1 MSFFCIFIF
10 YIVRKL
16 YFGIKFES
24 YANRNPKFVKNEK
37 NTTHN
42 SVTLSV
48 DFKQSRSDYIKH
60 RNLFFGW
67 GDPFYVIINGIKQN
81 KEPRTNV
88 KITGLTS
95 RSNQVRIIFKNE
107 KIPAIDKSVYF
118 EEMGFEST
126 MKITKTKKKGYK
138 LRYFDHVAINLA
150 PKYDNQFESQYVTSN
165 TPETKPLNPVIEVA
179 PVSPNAVPTPP
190 NNVESVQTIP
200 VTPPT
205 SVSPPKPASSQITS
219 NASTSSNASSSEL
232 YYRWTVGSSYHFSA
246 TVVDN
251 ITTAVMGMNMKET
264 IKTATDFV
272 LYIDQVASNG
282 YAMGTLYLVNF
293 QVTDSRNQVLAS
305 LKDIPSSAIKSQVT
319 VDRKGKFTFPKK
331 VFLITTEKGNVLA
344 YGNASE
350 NLVQTGAQAG
360 NIQVDAYAEFDP
372 KTGALKTGYTVK
384 EIKNTRKVAVQTNE
398 ETQMVDIFPYD
409 FLEMLVVP
417 DGAVQSGD
425 QMEVKA
431 GMYSSIIRVETM
443 ENGLAKLNTQ
453 LKTDKSADMFGG
465 GAKGN
470 VGGADV
476 EMQMDSQGNMQ
487 GLNMEGMQDMMNMG
501 GMEMSQEDKQV
512 MDMTKAM
519 SPTMSGNIDY
529 FFNYEKGMFDQVFG
543 TINTAYDAMG
553 MKISVQSVLNM
564 KKM

>member
-1 MSFFCIFIF
+1 M
-10 YIVRKL
+10 RKTL
-16 YFGIKFES
+16 LTILSLFLL
-24 YANRNPKFVKNEK
+24 
-37 NTTHN
+37 
-42 SVTLSV
+42 TLSSLAQTTSNIV
-48 DFKQSRSDYIKH
+48 IFSSD
-60 RNLFFGW
+60 

-179 PVSPNAVPTPP
+179 PVSPNTVPTPP

-417 DGAVQSGD
+417 DGAVQTGD

-431 GMYSSIIRVETM
+431 GMYSSIIRVESM

-476 EMQMDSQGNMQ
+476 DMQMDSQGNMQ

-501 GMEMSQEDKQV
+501 GMEMSQEDKQA